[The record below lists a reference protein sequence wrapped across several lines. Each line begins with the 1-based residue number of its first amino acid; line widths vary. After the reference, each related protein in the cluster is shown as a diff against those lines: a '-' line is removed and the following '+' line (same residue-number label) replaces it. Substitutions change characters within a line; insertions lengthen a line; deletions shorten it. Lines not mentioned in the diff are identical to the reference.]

1 LHHRPNESPHLE
13 HLAASRA
20 RPHLHATLKVVARRL
35 LCSMAGRRMLAM
47 IKLTWLPHWRAYV
60 VRRNDEIIG
69 MVGCKV
75 PIPFRVAVEFA

>member
-1 LHHRPNESPHLE
+1 
-13 HLAASRA
+13 
-20 RPHLHATLKVVARRL
+20 
-35 LCSMAGRRMLAM
+35 M